1 MPNPALKLKEA
12 VMLNYIK
19 DFLFL
24 NILQLVPRFRG
35 DSIVRAKLLKASGA
49 NIGRSV
55 KIKSGLIVEPI
66 GKSCNI
72 TIGDDT
78 FLNTGVRLASKGK
91 IEIGSNCAIG
101 PSVSFE
107 TVNHAMGDNFQWQ
120 TTSQN
125 ISVGN
130 NVWIG
135 AGAIILPGVVISDS
149 AIIAAGSVVTRDVK
163 ANATV
168 AGVPAK
174 EIKSNS

>member
-1 MPNPALKLKEA
+1 MLK
-12 VMLNYIK
+12 YIK

-24 NILQLVPRFRG
+24 NILQIVPRFRG

-49 NIGRSV
+49 KIGRSV

-66 GKSCNI
+66 GASSNI
-72 TIGDDT
+72 TIGEDS
-78 FLNTGVRLASKGK
+78 FLNTSVRLASRAG
-91 IEIGSNCAIG
+91 IDIGSNCAIG

-107 TVNHAMGDNFQWQ
+107 TVNHVMGDNSKWT
-120 TTSQN
+120 TTSDA
-125 ISVGN
+125 IKIGN

-135 AGAIILPGVVISDS
+135 AGAIILPGITISDN

-163 ANATV
+163 SQSTV

-174 EIKSNS
+174 EIKSNI